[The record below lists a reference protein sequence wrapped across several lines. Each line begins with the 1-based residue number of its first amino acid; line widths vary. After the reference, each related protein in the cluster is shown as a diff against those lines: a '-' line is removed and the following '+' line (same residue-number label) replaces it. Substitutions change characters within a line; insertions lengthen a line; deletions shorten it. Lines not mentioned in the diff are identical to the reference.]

1 MAVLADLVHRRW
13 GVTPA
18 VQTVDGRPNLVVAA
32 EEEPQLLLLEH
43 IDTVWPQGTLDR
55 WPFSVDGNRA
65 TGPGVFDM
73 KAGLVQALHAVSA
86 LDAPPSRVSLLV
98 TSDEEIGSP
107 TGRRFVEDAARRS
120 RAVLVLEPSA
130 GGALKTSRKG
140 VSMYR
145 LHVTGRAAHAG
156 LEPEREINALV
167 ELATQVHRIVELGR
181 PSAGTTVTPTTAKA
195 GTTRNTVPAQA
206 ELAIDVRA
214 ETAAELT
221 RVNDALRTFTA
232 AGDARLRLDGGI
244 NRAPLESA
252 ASADLFPREPV
263 CGTPR
268 AAATDV
274 GQRRRRIRRQLH
286 RRHRRPD
293 PRRHRGGRRPCA
305 RRGRVRRAGRDDGAP
320 HPADAAHHRA
330 RQWRGHRHTEQER
343 HAMNGSARTRTEEWP

>member
-43 IDTVWPQGTLDR
+43 INTVWPHGTLDR

-98 TSDEEIGSP
+98 TSAEEIGSP

-221 RVNDALRTFTA
+221 SVNDALRTFTA
-232 AGDARLRLDGGI
+232 AGDARLRLEGGI
-244 NRAPLESA
+244 NRARSSPPRPRICSLASRCAAHLGLPPLTSA
-252 ASADLFPREPV
+252 SVGGGSDGNFTAGIGVPTLDGIGAVGYHAHAEGEYVELDAMTERPILLTRLIIALDSGEDT
-263 CGTPR
+263 GTPNR
-268 AAATDV
+268 SD
-274 GQRRRRIRRQLH
+274 
-286 RRHRRPD
+286 
-293 PRRHRGGRRPCA
+293 
-305 RRGRVRRAGRDDGAP
+305 
-320 HPADAAHHRA
+320 
-330 RQWRGHRHTEQER
+330 
-343 HAMNGSARTRTEEWP
+343 TR